1 MKLKSKKRKSKT
13 LEKDIVLCECEGS
26 LGYKAS
32 RVERG
37 EEVVCKMLKDKQDE
51 CEHIRAKQIMRVNN

>member
-1 MKLKSKKRKSKT
+1 MKLKSKKRKSKK

-37 EEVVCKMLKDKQDE
+37 EEVVCKMLKDK
-51 CEHIRAKQIMRVNN
+51 